1 MSSKTMLRVGALLLL
16 PMAWSLNANAQTS
29 VNEKRPAAPD
39 GVIGIDVPNGTVD
52 VKGWANQ
59 ELQVTGKVAQADTLK
74 ISGDPRNLQ
83 VSLAAQAGA
92 EVRADLEI
100 HVPAGCTVRIKGIKT
115 SIRASGVAGTVAA
128 ESVEGDIVVSD
139 TATVELQTVSG
150 KIDLGGSVRS
160 ARVHA
165 VDGGISVKNGA
176 GEISAQSVGGRIV
189 VSGDKFS
196 HVRLAT
202 VNGQAEFEGNLSAD
216 AALSAESV
224 SGTIKITLANA
235 TGADVAVRTM
245 SGKVENGLVGA
256 NASELSQGPQRLLA
270 FSTGGGGAKVSVQ
283 TLSGTIVLSRR

>member
-1 MSSKTMLRVGALLLL
+1 
-16 PMAWSLNANAQTS
+16 
-29 VNEKRPAAPD
+29 
-39 GVIGIDVPNGTVD
+39 
-52 VKGWANQ
+52 
-59 ELQVTGKVAQADTLK
+59 
-74 ISGDPRNLQ
+74 
-83 VSLAAQAGA
+83 
-92 EVRADLEI
+92 
-100 HVPAGCTVRIKGIKT
+100 
-115 SIRASGVAGTVAA
+115 
-128 ESVEGDIVVSD
+128 VVSD

-165 VDGGISVKNGA
+165 VDGGINVKSGA

-196 HVRLAT
+196 HVRLST
-202 VNGQAEFEGNLSAD
+202 VNGHAEFEGNLSAD

-245 SGKVENGLVGA
+245 SGKIENGLAGA
-256 NASELSQGPQRLLA
+256 NASELSQGSQRLLA